1 MNAPEIARRIDS
13 TNLKLNSSDADL
25 CTLCDEAA
33 EYGFATVCI
42 YPADVTICSTILYNT
57 PVKVCT
63 VIGFPHG
70 RSSLAAKRV
79 EILEA
84 KEHGASEVDVVI
96 NYHNLRTGEK
106 GLAAE
111 EVSTLCEV
119 AREVGLGIK
128 IIVETSYLKKKQKLD
143 ALAIC
148 EKAKVDFIQISTGF
162 APAVADEAD
171 VALLNNK
178 RSNNIRIKASG
189 GIQTI
194 GSALKLM
201 EAGADRV
208 GIQKAGKLLA
218 AAKEL
223 AQ

>member
-1 MNAPEIARRIDS
+1 MNASEIARRIDS

-106 GLAAE
+106 GRPQKRCRPFAKWRVRLA
-111 EVSTLCEV
+111 
-119 AREVGLGIK
+119 
-128 IIVETSYLKKKQKLD
+128 
-143 ALAIC
+143 
-148 EKAKVDFIQISTGF
+148 
-162 APAVADEAD
+162 
-171 VALLNNK
+171 
-178 RSNNIRIKASG
+178 
-189 GIQTI
+189 
-194 GSALKLM
+194 
-201 EAGADRV
+201 
-208 GIQKAGKLLA
+208 
-218 AAKEL
+218 
-223 AQ
+223 